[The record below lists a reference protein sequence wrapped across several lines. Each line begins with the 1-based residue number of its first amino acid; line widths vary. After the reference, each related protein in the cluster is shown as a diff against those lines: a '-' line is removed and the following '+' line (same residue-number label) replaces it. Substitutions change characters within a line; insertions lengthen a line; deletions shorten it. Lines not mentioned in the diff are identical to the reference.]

1 MHDEG
6 TGQGRTGQG
15 DEIVRRARGVAAGFA
30 DVGLT
35 QAEELLRRLSPE
47 GRAQA
52 RREKEARQRRER
64 RVLARLALALVAALL
79 VWATLGM
86 VFAPT
91 IATALA
97 IATMVVLTVM
107 IAHYSKAAP
116 RGRAALAEATLPDLA
131 AETTL
136 WLTAQR
142 RGLPLPAAQLTD
154 ALTQRFSELAPQTA
168 RLDPKSPAADA
179 VRTLIATELPDLV
192 DGWRAVPVSRRTVP
206 QANGRTPNDH
216 LIDGLRLIDMEVARM
231 TDNLSHGALDAVAVQ
246 GRYLELKYGDLHTPL
261 RSDDAEGL
269 R

>member
-6 TGQGRTGQG
+6 TGQG

-64 RVLARLALALVAALL
+64 RILGRLGLALVVALL

-91 IATALA
+91 VATALA
-97 IATMVVLTVM
+97 IATMVALTIW
-107 IAHYSKAAP
+107 IAQSSQAVP
-116 RGRAALAEATLPDLA
+116 RGRAALAEATLTDLA
-131 AETTL
+131 EETTI

-142 RGLPLPAAQLTD
+142 RGLPLPAAQLAD
-154 ALTQRFSELAPQTA
+154 ALTRRFAELAPQTA

-179 VRTLIATELPDLV
+179 VRTLIATELPDLI
-192 DGWRAVPVSRRTVP
+192 DGWRAVPVSRRTLP

-216 LIDGLRLIDMEVARM
+216 LIDGLRLIDTEVARM
-231 TDNLSHGALDAVAVQ
+231 TDNLSHGALDAVSVQ
-246 GRYLELKYGDLHTPL
+246 GRYLELKYGGI
-261 RSDDAEGL
+261 DADFGQTD
-269 R
+269 RPKN